1 MAITICNRT
10 RKDVADKT
18 AAALTEFFDACP
30 IFVRIGVAPIGGS
43 FDIIATPIG
52 RHAHWS
58 DEDTTAFILDALAE
72 NTMPTG
78 GAR

>member
-10 RKDVADKT
+10 RKDVADRT
-18 AAALTEFFDACP
+18 ADALAQIFNACA

-58 DEDTTAFILDALAE
+58 DDDTRTFVMEALVE
-72 NTMPTG
+72 NAMPR
-78 GAR
+78 ASR